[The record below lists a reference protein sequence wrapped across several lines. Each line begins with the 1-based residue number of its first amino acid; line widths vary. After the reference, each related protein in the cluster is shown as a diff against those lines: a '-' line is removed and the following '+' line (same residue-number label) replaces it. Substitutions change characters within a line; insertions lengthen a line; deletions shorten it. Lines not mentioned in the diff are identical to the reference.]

1 MQTAIHF
8 EGDLAYI
15 CVSDQGEIKEE
26 EPVSYGRSR
35 VEFVILTAQA
45 QKEGT
50 IGVVFDEA
58 APQIV
63 QQAEEQCIRA
73 GITKEQVRFFTK
85 EEAALGIVG
94 FRGDNLLRGNS
105 VIFDYTK
112 KQFTCYE
119 IRKTKDRVL
128 VDSRD
133 YTEQIKDAITNEE
146 KDLAFLQIIKQA
158 LVRGVTT
165 TVYLCGD
172 GFDGNWFE
180 QSTKA
185 LCLGRRVFMGKHLF
199 ACGAVYL
206 CENDKHQSNDA
217 VVFAQNVTISQIGL
231 VVHHHGRDM
240 FCPLIMD
247 GKPWKDSQ
255 GEIEIFVS
263 GVNGLSF
270 EVRNR
275 SGIKKASIR
284 MPLEGMKKDSDFVY
298 KLRIQGEYIKADQ
311 CKIKITD
318 LGFGQIRPASY
329 QTWQQIIQLE
339 RGDYH
344 E

>member
-8 EGDLAYI
+8 EGNLAYI
-15 CVSDQGEIKEE
+15 CVSDHGEMKEE

-35 VEFVILTAQA
+35 VEFVIMTAQA
-45 QKEGT
+45 QKEGVV
-50 IGVVFDEA
+50 GVVLDEA
-58 APQIV
+58 APQIIK
-63 QQAEEQCIRA
+63 QAEEQCIRA
-73 GITKEQVRFFTK
+73 GLLKDKVKFFTK
-85 EEAALGIVG
+85 EEAALGIVS
-94 FRGDNLLRGNS
+94 FRGDNLLKGNS

-112 KQFTCYE
+112 KQFTYYE
-119 IRKTKDRVL
+119 IRKSKDRVL
-128 VDSRD
+128 VDSKD
-133 YTEQIKDAITNEE
+133 YTDLIKDAITNEQ
-146 KDLAFLQIIKQA
+146 KDAAFLQIIKQS

-165 TVYLCGD
+165 TIYLCGE

-199 ACGAVYL
+199 ACGVAYL
-206 CENDKHQSNDA
+206 CENGMQDSQES

-247 GKPWKDSQ
+247 GKPWQDSK
-255 GEIEIFVS
+255 GETEIFVS

-284 MPLEGMKKDSDFVY
+284 MPLEGMKKDQDMVY
-298 KLRIQGEYIKADQ
+298 KLKIQGEYMKADKI
-311 CKIKITD
+311 KIKITD
-318 LGFGQIRPASY
+318 LGFGKIRPASY

-339 RGDYH
+339 RGDFN

>member
-15 CVSDQGEIKEE
+15 CVADHGEIKEE

-45 QKEGT
+45 QNEGVT
-50 IGVVFDEA
+50 GVVLDEA
-58 APQIV
+58 APQMI

-73 GITKEQVRFFTK
+73 GLSKDKVKFFTK

-105 VIFDYTK
+105 VVFDYTK
-112 KQFTCYE
+112 KQFTYYE

-133 YTEQIKDAITNEE
+133 YTEMIKDAVTNDQ
-146 KDLAFLQIIKQA
+146 KDQAFLRIIKQA
-158 LVRGVTT
+158 MARGVTT

-172 GFDGNWFE
+172 GFDGNWYE
-180 QSTKA
+180 ESTKA
-185 LCLGRRVFMGKHLF
+185 LCIGRRVFMGKHLF
-199 ACGAVYL
+199 ACGAAYL
-206 CENDKHQSNDA
+206 CAHDKIHSKDNT
-217 VVFAQNVTISQIGL
+217 VFAQNVAISQIGL

-247 GKPWKDSQ
+247 GKPWQESK
-255 GEIEIFVS
+255 GEIDIFVS

-284 MPLEGMKKDSDFVY
+284 MPLEGMKKDTDIVY
-298 KLRIQGEYIKADQ
+298 KLKIQGEYIKADQ

-318 LGFGQIRPASY
+318 LGFGKIRPASY
-329 QTWQQIIQLE
+329 QTWQQIICLE
-339 RGDYH
+339 RGDF
-344 E
+344 

>member
-26 EPVSYGRSR
+26 EPVTYGRSR
-35 VEFVILTAQA
+35 VEFVISTAQA

-50 IGVVFDEA
+50 IGVVLDEA

-73 GITKEQVRFFTK
+73 GITKERVRFFTK
-85 EEAALGIVG
+85 EEAALGVVG

-112 KQFTCYE
+112 KRFICYE

-133 YTEQIKDAITNEE
+133 YTEQIKDAVANEE
-146 KDLAFLQIIKQA
+146 KDIAFLQIIKQA
-158 LVRGVTT
+158 LVRGVTA
-165 TVYLCGD
+165 TVYLCGE
-172 GFDGNWFE
+172 GFEGSWFK

-185 LCLGRRVFMGKHLF
+185 LCLGRRVFMSK
-199 ACGAVYL
+199 
-206 CENDKHQSNDA
+206 
-217 VVFAQNVTISQIGL
+217 
-231 VVHHHGRDM
+231 HGRDM

-247 GKPWKDSQ
+247 GKPWKESR

-263 GVNGLSF
+263 GVNGLIF

-275 SGIKKASIR
+275 SGIKKASIC
-284 MPLEGMKKDSDFVY
+284 MSLDGMKKDPNLVY

-318 LGFGQIRPASY
+318 LGFGQIRQASY
-329 QTWQQIIQLE
+329 QTWQQVIQLE